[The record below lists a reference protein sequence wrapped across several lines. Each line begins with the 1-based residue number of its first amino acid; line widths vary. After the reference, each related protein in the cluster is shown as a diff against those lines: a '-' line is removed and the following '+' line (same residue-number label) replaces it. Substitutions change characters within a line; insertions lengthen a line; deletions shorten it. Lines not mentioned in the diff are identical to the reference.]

1 VFILKMPRWKTVEW
15 AVVGRMNNNGQ
26 SCIAPKVLLPEA
38 IADEFIQKFKDALSK
53 LSRDPMDPAT
63 N

>member
-1 VFILKMPRWKTVEW
+1 MRDGKQLKW

-26 SCIAPKVLLPEA
+26 SCIASKFIAVEA
-38 IADEFIQKFKDALSK
+38 IADEFKS
-53 LSRDPMDPAT
+53 SRMHYQ

>member
-1 VFILKMPRWKTVEW
+1 MPRWKTVEW

-26 SCIAPKVLLPEA
+26 SCIASKQFIAVEA
-38 IADEFIQKFKDALSK
+38 IDEFIQS
-53 LSRDPMDPAT
+53 SRMHYQ